1 MRERYDQIDRE
12 LLPLLPNDSECR
24 ETLGRKIPKAGNIS
38 DYIQKNASYPVYQ
51 NTDVIYY
58 DEAVKRAGGSAGR
71 SGKGREIHFYGI
83 IMPLRMHRPGIKSRE
98 FWKTA

>member
-1 MRERYDQIDRE
+1 MRVNGILYYFDSNGYRITDLTNRYWE

-51 NTDVIYY
+51 NTDVI
-58 DEAVKRAGGSAGR
+58 
-71 SGKGREIHFYGI
+71 
-83 IMPLRMHRPGIKSRE
+83 
-98 FWKTA
+98 

>member
-38 DYIQKNASYPVYQ
+38 DYIQKMLL
-51 NTDVIYY
+51 
-58 DEAVKRAGGSAGR
+58 
-71 SGKGREIHFYGI
+71 SGLSEYRCY
-83 IMPLRMHRPGIKSRE
+83 LL
-98 FWKTA
+98 

>member
-38 DYIQKNASYPVYQ
+38 DYVQKNASYPVYQ

-58 DEAVKRAGGSAGR
+58 VFRFFCFRITEFS
-71 SGKGREIHFYGI
+71 
-83 IMPLRMHRPGIKSRE
+83 LRQIL
-98 FWKTA
+98 